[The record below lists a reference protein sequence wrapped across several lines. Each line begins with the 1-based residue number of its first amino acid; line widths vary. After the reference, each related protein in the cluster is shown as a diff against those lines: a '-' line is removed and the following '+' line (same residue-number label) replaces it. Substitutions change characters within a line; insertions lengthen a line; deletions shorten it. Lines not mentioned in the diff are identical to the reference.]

1 MAWGPAYTGEGHAG
15 RVWRADDRGASG
27 RASPVECIRAHALRA
42 LDGEDRSEGWSEGEW
57 TGLADDSE
65 LGGTVKRGVRP
76 TTPPGWP

>member
-1 MAWGPAYTGEGHAG
+1 MAWGPTYTGKGHAG

-27 RASPVECIRAHALRA
+27 RVSPAAHALRA

-65 LGGTVKRGVRP
+65 LGATVKRGIRL
-76 TTPPGWP
+76 TTLPAWP